1 MTKRPSREF
10 PFEFADQTENEEEP
24 YICIS
29 QYYNF
34 REPTQPNEVLP
45 EHDTEY
51 YELVPVPELEV
62 EPEPEPETEPE
73 TEPEPSVLEE
83 VPQNRKLNTVYNYFK
98 TKCIEKI
105 QNL

>member
-1 MTKRPSREF
+1 MTKRPNREF
-10 PFEFADQTENEEEP
+10 SFEFADQTENEEEP

-34 REPTQPNEVLP
+34 REPTQPDEVLP

>member
-1 MTKRPSREF
+1 MTKRPDREF
-10 PFEFADQTENEEEP
+10 SFEFADQTENEEP

-73 TEPEPSVLEE
+73 TEPEPSVLDE